1 MSETPSPLAGPTA
14 ISSAIGETLIDG
26 FGRPVTYLRLSVT
39 DRCDLRCTYCMPRHT
54 IFSPRKDQLSLEQL
68 ARIASVFV
76 AGGVRRI
83 RLTGGEP
90 LVRRDL
96 MTLVKELSRHLRGGG
111 LDEITLSTNGS
122 LLARFAG
129 DLADNGVRRI
139 NVSLDTLDPDFYRE
153 ITQGGSLQAVMD
165 GIDAALSAGLQ
176 VRLNAVALRGVIET
190 EFERLLAY
198 AHGRG
203 MSLAL
208 IETMPLGG
216 TGADRVRQY
225 LSLGEFR
232 RELSARWTLEPVPE
246 KNGGPASYVR
256 VAETGGLLG
265 FIAPLSCNFCAGC
278 NRVRVSSTGR
288 LYTCMGHEGSRD
300 LAPALGA
307 SDPDAALDAAI
318 RAAVRHKPERHGFR
332 IGRHGVLGIGR
343 PMSVLGG

>member
-1 MSETPSPLAGPTA
+1 MSETPSPPSGPTA
-14 ISSAIGETLIDG
+14 TSSAIGDPLIDG

-54 IFSPRKDQLSLEQL
+54 VFSPRKDQLSVEQL
-68 ARIASVFV
+68 HRIASVFV

-90 LVRRDL
+90 LVRKDF
-96 MTLVKELSRHLRGGG
+96 MTFVKELSPHLRGGG
-111 LDEITLSTNGS
+111 LDEITVSTNGS

-139 NVSLDTLDPDFYRE
+139 NVSLDTLDPDLYRE
-153 ITQGGSLQAVMD
+153 ITQGGSLQAVLD

-190 EFERLLAY
+190 EFDRLLAY

-225 LSLGEFR
+225 LSLAEFK

-246 KNGGPASYVR
+246 KTGGPASYVR

-278 NRVRVSSTGR
+278 NRVRVGSTGR

-300 LAPALGA
+300 LVPALRE
-307 SDPDAALDAAI
+307 SDSDAALDATI
-318 RAAVRHKPERHGFR
+318 RAAIRQKPERHGFR
-332 IGRHGVLGIGR
+332 IGRHGVVGIGR